1 MKTGRLPLTAIV
13 MAAAM
18 VATAALAD
26 LAKPDRFL
34 ADARANVKIDPLVP
48 AQFGDWKMQPVS
60 AGIVN
65 PQQRELLDTLYS
77 EVISRTY
84 VRGDGSRILLSIAYG
99 RNQNDSLQ
107 VHTPELC
114 YPAQGFQ
121 LKSAVAG
128 TLATPYGTIPVR
140 RLETTLGKQRP
151 EPVTYWTT
159 IGDETVRGM
168 TDKKMKEM
176 RYALQGYVADGLL
189 FRVSSIDADSGRAFA
204 QQADF
209 VKDLVEA
216 LGPAERRRLAGLGN

>member
-1 MKTGRLPLTAIV
+1 MKTVRLPLTAIV

-26 LAKPDRFL
+26 LAKPDRYL
-34 ADARANVKIDPLVP
+34 ADARANVKIEPLVP
-48 AQFGDWKMQPVS
+48 AEFGGWKMQLVS

-65 PQQRELLDTLYS
+65 PQQRELLDKLYS
-77 EVISRTY
+77 EVVSRTY
-84 VRGDGSRILLSIAYG
+84 VRADGSRILLSIAYG

-121 LKSAVAG
+121 VKSAAAG
-128 TLATPYGTIPVR
+128 TLETPFGTIPVR
-140 RLETTLGKQRP
+140 RLETTLGTQRP

-189 FRVSSIDADSGRAFA
+189 FRVSSIDPDSRRAFEH
-204 QQADF
+204 QADF
-209 VKDLVEA
+209 VKALVQA
-216 LGPAERRRLAGLGN
+216 LAPAERRRLAGLGT